1 MPDRRS
7 LLDTLGTVAFL
18 LIVTGVAA
26 AVTLSFAMNAAAEGV
41 PLIGISPQNE
51 PGYVPTPPL
60 SWETCQY
67 TSDSLTEF
75 VRDFLGP
82 TIVKHGQTLPIIAPE
97 TDGWSKFDAYAKALI
112 SDPAALAYLGPI
124 ATHSYTGTPHIV
136 DSVQASGHQ
145 VWQTEFSDQTGGAT
159 DVGMV
164 SALRIASQIHADLVL
179 GNVSAWHSWY
189 MNPYPTTGND
199 GLTDGTNLTRR
210 AWVIG
215 NWSRFVRPGYLRVQ
229 ATPSP
234 QAAISVSAFS
244 DPATGRLVVVL
255 VNQKSRDLQQA
266 ISVGNGL
273 APASFAIWT
282 TSDAVALEN
291 TGSLA
296 ISADGTF
303 TVALPAQSVTTL
315 VSDIP

>member
-1 MPDRRS
+1 
-7 LLDTLGTVAFL
+7 L
-18 LIVTGVAA
+18 
-26 AVTLSFAMNAAAEGV
+26 
-41 PLIGISPQNE
+41 
-51 PGYVPTPPL
+51 
-60 SWETCQY
+60 
-67 TSDSLTEF
+67 
-75 VRDFLGP
+75 
-82 TIVKHGQTLPIIAPE
+82 
-97 TDGWSKFDAYAKALI
+97 
-112 SDPAALAYLGPI
+112 
-124 ATHSYTGTPHIV
+124 
-136 DSVQASGHQ
+136 VQ
-145 VWQTEFSDQTGGAT
+145 
-159 DVGMV
+159 
-164 SALRIASQIHADLVL
+164 

-234 QAAISVSAFS
+234 QASVSVSAFS

-255 VNQKSRDLQQA
+255 VNQKTRDLQQA

-273 APASFAIWT
+273 APASFAVWT
-282 TSDAVALEN
+282 TSEAVALEN
-291 TGSLA
+291 TGSPT

-315 VSDIP
+315 VSDTL